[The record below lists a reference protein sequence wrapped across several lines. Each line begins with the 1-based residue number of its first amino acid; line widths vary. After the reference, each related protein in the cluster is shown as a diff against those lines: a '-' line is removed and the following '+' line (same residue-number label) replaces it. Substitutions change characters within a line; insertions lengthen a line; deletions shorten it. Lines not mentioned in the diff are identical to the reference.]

1 MLSWRIDLED
11 LPWNYFLTQVCIGFS
26 SELHFLCHFIF
37 HFFINEKCLFITSIH
52 LLPFVPSFYIA
63 ALKNYITFHPTY
75 NVWAISLLFFF
86 LPFYFVNL
94 QTKCV
99 MGKYI
104 EYVFLLKFVLVTFKR
119 GGQQTECGLKGFG
132 IVSLKNVAL
141 NLIICFNPNFG
152 NPKRNQIIMY

>member
-86 LPFYFVNL
+86 CRSILWTCKLNVWWENTLSMYFYWNL
-94 QTKCV
+94 
-99 MGKYI
+99 
-104 EYVFLLKFVLVTFKR
+104 FLWHLNGVASKL
-119 GGQQTECGLKGFG
+119 
-132 IVSLKNVAL
+132 NVDWKDL
-141 NLIICFNPNFG
+141 ELFHS
-152 NPKRNQIIMY
+152 KTSH

>member
-86 LPFYFVNL
+86 CRSILWTCKLNVWWENTLSMYFYWNL
-94 QTKCV
+94 
-99 MGKYI
+99 
-104 EYVFLLKFVLVTFKR
+104 FLWHLNGVASKL
-119 GGQQTECGLKGFG
+119 
-132 IVSLKNVAL
+132 NVGWKDL
-141 NLIICFNPNFG
+141 ELFHS
-152 NPKRNQIIMY
+152 KLSHYTW

>member
-1 MLSWRIDLED
+1 MKDRLGRSPLKLLFNASLYRFFFWTTFSLS
-11 LPWNYFLTQVCIGFS
+11 
-26 SELHFLCHFIF
+26 F
-37 HFFINEKCLFITSIH
+37 HFPLFHKWKMSVHYIY
-52 LLPFVPSFYIA
+52 PSL
-63 ALKNYITFHPTY
+63 ALRSFFLHSCSKNYITFHPTY

-132 IVSLKNVAL
+132 IVSLKIVAL
-141 NLIICFNPNFG
+141 NLIICFNPNFWK
-152 NPKRNQIIMY
+152 P